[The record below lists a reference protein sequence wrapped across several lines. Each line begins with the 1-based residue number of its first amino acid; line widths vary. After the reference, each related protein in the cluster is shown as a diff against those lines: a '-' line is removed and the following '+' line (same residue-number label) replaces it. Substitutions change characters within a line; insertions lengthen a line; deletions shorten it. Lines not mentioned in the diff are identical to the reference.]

1 MNKRLQ
7 VLIVDDEELA
17 RRLSLEYL
25 RAHPDLDVIGE
36 CETGLEAVDAI
47 NKLNPDLVLLDIQ
60 MPQLSGLEV
69 LELTGRRSGV
79 IFTTAYDQYALKAFD
94 LHAVD
99 YLLKPYSQ
107 QRFDEALG
115 KARKLLTQE
124 TSASSLTSPTS
135 SSTQALE
142 TLLAQ
147 QSEKLQRL
155 LIRDRG
161 QVHVVP
167 LDSIDYVEAQDDY
180 ILIHA
185 AGKSYM
191 KTQSLSELEAQLDA
205 SKFVRVHRSFLVQIN
220 AVQSIEK
227 TSKDSQVAIL
237 KSGAQ
242 VAVSRAGNERLRAL
256 LI

>member
-25 RAHPDLDVIGE
+25 RSHPDIEVVGE

-47 NKLNPDLVLLDIQ
+47 SKLNPDMVLLDIQ

-69 LELTGRRSGV
+69 LEITGRRSGV

-99 YLLKPYSQ
+99 YLLKPFSQ
-107 QRFDEALG
+107 QRFDDALT
-115 KARKLLTQE
+115 KARKLLAQE
-124 TSASSLTSPTS
+124 TS
-135 SSTQALE
+135 SSTQAIE
-142 TLLAQ
+142 TLLTQ

-167 LDSIDYVEAQDDY
+167 LASIDYVEAQDDY

-185 AGKSYM
+185 AGKSHM

-205 SKFVRVHRSFLVQIN
+205 SKFVRVHRSFLLQLN
-220 AVQSIEK
+220 ALQAIEK
-227 TSKDSQVAIL
+227 TSKDSQVAVL
-237 KSGAQ
+237 KNGAQ
-242 VAVSRAGNERLRAL
+242 VPVSRAGYERIKAL
-256 LI
+256 LN

>member
-17 RRLSLEYL
+17 RRLSQEYL
-25 RAHPDLDVIGE
+25 RAHPDIEIIGE

-47 NKLNPDLVLLDIQ
+47 SKLNPDLVLLDIQ

-99 YLLKPYSQ
+99 YLLKPFSQ
-107 QRFDEALG
+107 QRFDEALI
-115 KARKLLTQE
+115 KARKLLAEQT
-124 TSASSLTSPTS
+124 L
-135 SSTQALE
+135 SSTQAIQ
-142 TLLAQ
+142 TLVTQ

-161 QVHVVP
+161 QVHVVS
-167 LDSIDYVEAQDDY
+167 LESIDYVEAQDDY

-191 KTQSLSELEAQLDA
+191 KTQSLSDLEAQLDA
-205 SKFVRVHRSFLVQIN
+205 SKFVRVHRSFLLQIS
-220 AVQSIEK
+220 ALQAMEK
-227 TSKDSQVAIL
+227 TSKDSQVAVL
-237 KSGAQ
+237 KNGEQ
-242 VAVSRAGNERLRAL
+242 VPVSRAGYERIRAL
-256 LI
+256 LN

>member
-25 RAHPDLDVIGE
+25 RSHPDIEVIGE

-47 NKLNPDLVLLDIQ
+47 SKLNPDMVLLDIQ

-69 LELTGRRSGV
+69 LEITGRRSGV

-99 YLLKPYSQ
+99 YLLKPFSQ
-107 QRFDEALG
+107 QRFDDALT
-115 KARKLLTQE
+115 KARKLLAQE
-124 TSASSLTSPTS
+124 TS
-135 SSTQALE
+135 SSTQAIE
-142 TLLAQ
+142 TLLTQ

-167 LDSIDYVEAQDDY
+167 LASIDYVEAQDDY

-185 AGKSYM
+185 AGKSHM
-191 KTQSLSELEAQLDA
+191 KTQSLSELEAQLDT
-205 SKFVRVHRSFLVQIN
+205 SKFVRVHRSFLLQLN
-220 AVQSIEK
+220 ALQAIEK

-237 KSGAQ
+237 KNGAQ
-242 VAVSRAGNERLRAL
+242 VPVSRAGYERIKAL
-256 LI
+256 LN

>member
-1 MNKRLQ
+1 MNQSINKRLQ

-17 RRLSLEYL
+17 RRLSMEYL
-25 RAHPDLDVIGE
+25 RSHVDLEVIGE

-47 NKLNPDLVLLDIQ
+47 SKLHPDLVLLDIQ
-60 MPQLSGLEV
+60 MPQLTGLEV
-69 LELTGRRSGV
+69 LEMTGRRSGV

-99 YLLKPYSQ
+99 YLLKPFSQ
-107 QRFDEALG
+107 QRFDEAIS
-115 KARKLLTQE
+115 KARKLLAQE
-124 TSASSLTSPTS
+124 TS

-142 TLLAQ
+142 TLLTQ

-167 LDSIDYVEAQDDY
+167 LESIDYVEAQDDY

-205 SKFVRVHRSFLVQIN
+205 SKFVRVHRSFMVQIT
-220 AVQSIEK
+220 AVQAMEK
-227 TSKDSQVAIL
+227 ISKDSQVAIL
-237 KSGAQ
+237 KNGMQ
-242 VAVSRAGNERLRAL
+242 VPVSRAGNERMRAL
-256 LI
+256 LN

>member
-25 RAHPDLDVIGE
+25 RSHPDIEVIGE

-47 NKLNPDLVLLDIQ
+47 SKLNPDMVLLDIQ

-69 LELTGRRSGV
+69 LEITGRRSGV

-99 YLLKPYSQ
+99 YLLKPFSQ
-107 QRFDEALG
+107 QRFDDALT
-115 KARKLLTQE
+115 KARKLLAQE
-124 TSASSLTSPTS
+124 TS
-135 SSTQALE
+135 SSTQAIE
-142 TLLAQ
+142 TLLTQ

-167 LDSIDYVEAQDDY
+167 LASIDYVEAQDDY

-185 AGKSYM
+185 AGKSHM

-205 SKFVRVHRSFLVQIN
+205 SKFVRVHRSFLLQLN
-220 AVQSIEK
+220 ALQAIEK
-227 TSKDSQVAIL
+227 TSKDSQVAVL
-237 KSGAQ
+237 KNGAQ
-242 VAVSRAGNERLRAL
+242 VPVSRAGYERIKAL
-256 LI
+256 LN

>member
-17 RRLSLEYL
+17 RKLSLEYL
-25 RAHPDLDVIGE
+25 RSHFDIEVIGE

-69 LELTGRRSGV
+69 LEVTGRRSGV

-99 YLLKPYSQ
+99 YLLKPFSQ
-107 QRFDEALG
+107 QRFDEALS
-115 KARKLLTQE
+115 KARKLLAEQTPS
-124 TSASSLTSPTS
+124 SA
-135 SSTQALE
+135 QAIQ
-142 TLLAQ
+142 TLVTQ

-167 LDSIDYVEAQDDY
+167 LESIDYVEAQDDY

-191 KTQSLSELEAQLDA
+191 KTQSLSDLEAQLDA
-205 SKFVRVHRSFLVQIN
+205 SKFVRVHRSFLLQIS
-220 AVQSIEK
+220 ALQAMEK
-227 TSKDSQVAIL
+227 TSKDSQVAVL

-242 VAVSRAGNERLRAL
+242 VPVSRAGNERIRAL
-256 LI
+256 LN

>member
-25 RAHPDLDVIGE
+25 RSHPDIEVIGE

-47 NKLNPDLVLLDIQ
+47 SKLNPDLVLLDIQ

-69 LELTGRRSGV
+69 LEVTGRRSGV

-99 YLLKPYSQ
+99 YLLKPFSQ
-107 QRFDEALG
+107 QRFDEALS
-115 KARKLLTQE
+115 KARKLLAEQT
-124 TSASSLTSPTS
+124 P
-135 SSTQALE
+135 SSTQAIQ
-142 TLLAQ
+142 TLVTQ

-167 LDSIDYVEAQDDY
+167 LESIDYVEAQDDY

-191 KTQSLSELEAQLDA
+191 KTQSLSDLEAQLDA
-205 SKFVRVHRSFLVQIN
+205 SKFVRVHRSFLLQIS
-220 AVQSIEK
+220 ALQAMEK
-227 TSKDSQVAIL
+227 TSKDSQVAVL

-242 VAVSRAGNERLRAL
+242 VPVSRAGNERIRAL
-256 LI
+256 LN

>member
-25 RAHPDLDVIGE
+25 RSHLDIEVIGE

-47 NKLNPDLVLLDIQ
+47 GKLNPDLVLLDIQ

-69 LELTGRRSGV
+69 LEVTGRRSGV

-99 YLLKPYSQ
+99 YLLKPFSQ

-115 KARKLLTQE
+115 KARKLLAEQT
-124 TSASSLTSPTS
+124 P
-135 SSTQALE
+135 SSTQAIQ
-142 TLLAQ
+142 TLVTQ

-161 QVHVVP
+161 HVHVVP
-167 LDSIDYVEAQDDY
+167 LESIDYVEAQDDY

-191 KTQSLSELEAQLDA
+191 KTQSLSDLEAQLDA
-205 SKFVRVHRSFLVQIN
+205 SKFVRVHRSFLLQIS
-220 AVQSIEK
+220 ALQAMEK
-227 TSKDSQVAIL
+227 TSKDSQVAVL

-242 VAVSRAGNERLRAL
+242 VPVSRAGNERIRAL
-256 LI
+256 LN

>member
-7 VLIVDDEELA
+7 VLVVDDEELA

-25 RAHPDLDVIGE
+25 RAHPDLEVIGE

-47 NKLNPDLVLLDIQ
+47 GRLNPDLILLDIQ
-60 MPQLSGLEV
+60 MPQLTGLEV
-69 LELTGRRSGV
+69 LEMTGRRSGV
-79 IFTTAYDQYALKAFD
+79 IFSTAYDQYALKAFD
-94 LHAVD
+94 LHAID
-99 YLLKPYSQ
+99 YLLKPFSQ
-107 QRFDEALG
+107 QRFDEALS
-115 KARKLLTQE
+115 KARKLLAQD
-124 TSASSLTSPTS
+124 AAPA
-135 SSTQALE
+135 TQALE
-142 TLLAQ
+142 SLLTQ

-161 QVHVVP
+161 QVHVVA
-167 LDSIDYVEAQDDY
+167 LESIDYVEAQDDY

-191 KTQSLSELEAQLDA
+191 KTQSLAELETQLETQKGN
-205 SKFVRVHRSFLVQIN
+205 SKFVRVHRSFLIQIS
-220 AVQSIEK
+220 ALQTLEK

-242 VAVSRAGNERLRAL
+242 VPVSRAGYERIKPL
-256 LI
+256 LS

>member
-36 CETGLEAVDAI
+36 CETGVEAVDAI

-115 KARKLLTQE
+115 KARKLLIQE
-124 TSASSLTSPTS
+124 TSASSPTS

-185 AGKSYM
+185 ADKSYM

-205 SKFVRVHRSFLVQIN
+205 SKFVRVHRSFLVQVT

-256 LI
+256 LS

>member
-17 RRLSLEYL
+17 RKLSLEYL
-25 RAHPDLDVIGE
+25 RSHPDIEVIGE

-47 NKLNPDLVLLDIQ
+47 GKLNPDLVLLDIQ

-69 LELTGRRSGV
+69 LELTGRRGGV

-99 YLLKPYSQ
+99 YLLKPFSQ
-107 QRFDEALG
+107 QRFDEALS
-115 KARKLLTQE
+115 KARKLLAEQI
-124 TSASSLTSPTS
+124 P
-135 SSTQALE
+135 SSTQSIQ
-142 TLLAQ
+142 TLVTQ

-167 LDSIDYVEAQDDY
+167 MESIDYVEAQDDY

-191 KTQSLSELEAQLDA
+191 KTQSLSDLEAQLDA
-205 SKFVRVHRSFLVQIN
+205 SKFVRVHRSFLLQIS
-220 AVQSIEK
+220 ALQAIEK
-227 TSKDSQVAIL
+227 TSKDSQVAVL
-237 KSGAQ
+237 KNGAQ
-242 VAVSRAGNERLRAL
+242 IPVSRAGNERIRAL
-256 LI
+256 LN

>member
-1 MNKRLQ
+1 MNQSINKRLQ

-17 RRLSLEYL
+17 RRLSMEYL
-25 RAHPDLDVIGE
+25 RSHTDLEVIGE

-47 NKLNPDLVLLDIQ
+47 SKLNPDLVLLDIQ
-60 MPQLSGLEV
+60 MPQLTGLEV
-69 LELTGRRSGV
+69 LEMTGRRSGV
-79 IFTTAYDQYALKAFD
+79 IFTTAYDQFALKAFD

-99 YLLKPYSQ
+99 YLLKPFSQ
-107 QRFDEALG
+107 QRFDEAIS
-115 KARKLLTQE
+115 KARKLLAQE
-124 TSASSLTSPTS
+124 TS

-142 TLLAQ
+142 TLLTQ

-167 LDSIDYVEAQDDY
+167 LESIDYVEAQDDY

-205 SKFVRVHRSFLVQIN
+205 SKFVRVHRSFLVQIT
-220 AVQSIEK
+220 AVQAMEK

-237 KSGAQ
+237 KNGMQ
-242 VAVSRAGNERLRAL
+242 VPVSRAGNERIRAL
-256 LI
+256 LN

>member
-47 NKLNPDLVLLDIQ
+47 NRLNPDLVLLDIQ

-107 QRFDEALG
+107 QRFDEALS
-115 KARKLLTQE
+115 KARKLLMQE
-124 TSASSLTSPTS
+124 SSPTS
-135 SSTQALE
+135 SATQALE

-167 LDSIDYVEAQDDY
+167 LESIDYVEAQDDY
-180 ILIHA
+180 ILVHA

-191 KTQSLSELEAQLDA
+191 KTQSLSELEGQLDA
-205 SKFVRVHRSFLVQIN
+205 GKFVRVHRSFLVQIS
-220 AVQSIEK
+220 AVQSLEK

-242 VAVSRAGNERLRAL
+242 VPVSRAGNERIRAL
-256 LI
+256 LS

>member
-25 RAHPDLDVIGE
+25 RSHLDIEVIGE
-36 CETGLEAVDAI
+36 CETGQEAVDAI
-47 NKLNPDLVLLDIQ
+47 SKLNPDLVLLDIQ

-69 LELTGRRSGV
+69 LEVTGRRSGV

-99 YLLKPYSQ
+99 YLLKPFSQ
-107 QRFDEALG
+107 QRFDEALS
-115 KARKLLTQE
+115 KARKLLAEQTPS
-124 TSASSLTSPTS
+124 SA
-135 SSTQALE
+135 QAIQ
-142 TLLAQ
+142 TLVTQ

-167 LDSIDYVEAQDDY
+167 LESIDYVEAQDDY

-191 KTQSLSELEAQLDA
+191 KTQSLSDLEAQLDA
-205 SKFVRVHRSFLVQIN
+205 SKFVRVHRSFLLQIS
-220 AVQSIEK
+220 ALQAIEK
-227 TSKDSQVAIL
+227 TSKDSQVAVL

-242 VAVSRAGNERLRAL
+242 VPVSRAGNERIRAL
-256 LI
+256 LN

>member
-115 KARKLLTQE
+115 KARKLLIQE
-124 TSASSLTSPTS
+124 TSANSPTSPNS

-142 TLLAQ
+142 TMLAQ

-167 LDSIDYVEAQDDY
+167 LESIDYVEAQDDY

-191 KTQSLSELEAQLDA
+191 KTQSLSELESQLDA
-205 SKFVRVHRSFLVQIN
+205 GKFVRVHRSFLVQIT
-220 AVQSIEK
+220 AVQSMEK
-227 TSKDSQVAIL
+227 TSKDSQVAVL
-237 KSGAQ
+237 KSGTQ
-242 VAVSRAGNERLRAL
+242 VPVSRAGNERLRAL
-256 LI
+256 LS

>member
-47 NKLNPDLVLLDIQ
+47 NRLNPDLVLLDIQ
-60 MPQLSGLEV
+60 MPQLSGLDV

-115 KARKLLTQE
+115 KARKLLIQE
-124 TSASSLTSPTS
+124 TSASSPTS

-205 SKFVRVHRSFLVQIN
+205 GKFVRVHRSFLVQVT

-256 LI
+256 LS